1 MLTELLAR
9 LRRLSSDDRGFP
21 LVEMLVAIVVLGVI
35 TVPIGNVVISA
46 LKHTDDTSSRL
57 TESHDAQLSAAWFAQ
72 DVANFG
78 TRDQLGDPLD
88 PQLRQSA
95 ETNRL
100 QRRPGDGVRRRAA
113 PCHGPELEQPTL
125 IHSAGRSPV
134 RQTELIPCRALRR
147 RPPSLLLSSIDQYH
161 RLVVRKHRTA
171 FCNSRYLPA
180 DDSYGR

>member
-78 TRDQLGDPLD
+78 TPRPAWRPTRPATAAVGGDE
-88 PQLRQSA
+88 SV
-95 ETNRL
+95 T
-100 QRRPGDGVRRRAA
+100 
-113 PCHGPELEQPTL
+113 T
-125 IHSAGRSPV
+125 
-134 RQTELIPCRALRR
+134 
-147 RPPSLLLSSIDQYH
+147 
-161 RLVVRKHRTA
+161 
-171 FCNSRYLPA
+171 PA
-180 DDSYGR
+180 W